1 VTTRWNRGDPKRGDD
16 YDEQWRQLEAEGHN
30 VHGEADL
37 VDALLGGRAG
47 ARVLDAGCGTGRV
60 AIELARRGYDLV
72 GVDLDPAM
80 LEGARAKAP
89 ELRFLHADLDG
100 LDLGSSLGP
109 NGRGFAAVVAAG
121 NVMIFLAPGSEAR
134 VVASLARHLE
144 PGGLLIAGF
153 QLTSGGLA
161 LSRYD
166 EFAEAAGLTL
176 TDRWSTW
183 GRAPFAAGGDY
194 AVSVHRAG

>member
-1 VTTRWNRGDPKRGDD
+1 M
-16 YDEQWRQLEAEGHN
+16 
-30 VHGEADL
+30 
-37 VDALLGGRAG
+37 
-47 ARVLDAGCGTGRV
+47 

-134 VVASLARHLE
+134 VVASLGRHLE

-153 QLTSGGLA
+153 QLTSGGL
-161 LSRYD
+161 D
-166 EFAEAAGLTL
+166 AAPLRRVRRG
-176 TDRWSTW
+176 
-183 GRAPFAAGGDY
+183 GRPDPDGPVVDLGPGPLRRRRRLRRFRPPRGVATTR
-194 AVSVHRAG
+194 SVDGESGRRLP

>member
-1 VTTRWNRGDPKRGDD
+1 VTTRWNRGDRARGDD
-16 YDEQWRQLEAEGHN
+16 YDEQWRKLAAEGHD
-30 VHGEADL
+30 VHGEAEL

-89 ELRFLHADLDG
+89 ELRFFHADLDG

-109 NGRGFAAVVAAG
+109 DGRGFAAVVAAG

-134 VVASLARHLE
+134 VVASLGRHLE

-153 QLTSGGLA
+153 QLTGGGLT

-183 GRAPFAAGGDY
+183 DRAPFAAGGDY